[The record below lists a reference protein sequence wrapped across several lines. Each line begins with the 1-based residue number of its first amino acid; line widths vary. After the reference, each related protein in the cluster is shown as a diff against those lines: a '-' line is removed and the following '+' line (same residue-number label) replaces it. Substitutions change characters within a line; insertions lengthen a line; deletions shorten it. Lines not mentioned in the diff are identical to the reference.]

1 MWFCFIWFL
10 LRLLKI
16 KEKEKKKQNKLRKAK
31 GKSVNE
37 NVLKWFNASK
47 KKRTPSPSQMLR
59 VKSYNDYNICT

>member
-1 MWFCFIWFL
+1 MILFYMIFAAL
-10 LRLLKI
+10 VKNKRKR
-16 KEKEKKKQNKLRKAK
+16 KKKKILRKAK